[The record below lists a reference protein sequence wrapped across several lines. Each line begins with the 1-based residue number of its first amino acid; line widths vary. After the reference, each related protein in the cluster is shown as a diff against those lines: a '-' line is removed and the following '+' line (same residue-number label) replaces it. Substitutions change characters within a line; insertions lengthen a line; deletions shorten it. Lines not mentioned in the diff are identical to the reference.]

1 MNIYNSIDEFSG
13 KKGIVV
19 TIGTFDGVHIGHR
32 QIINNLLN
40 SARKL
45 KCDSMVITFNPHP
58 RNVIRQEN
66 KTLKL
71 LTTIKEKTRL
81 LSELGVD
88 NLVVQP
94 FNKGFSN
101 LSPEEFV
108 CGILLQKID
117 IRKLIIGYNH
127 KFGKNRTGSY
137 EDLKEISRKYSFE
150 VEVVPEFTF
159 NTAHVSSTRIR
170 EAIAYGRMEDAS
182 SMLGYDYSLEGVV
195 EKGNGEGRTLGFP
208 TANLLVSTEKLIPSN
223 GVYAVIVGI
232 NNQLHNGML
241 NIGHRPTMYDNSSKT
256 IEVHLIEFDKDIYL
270 ENLTVYFKKRIRN
283 EIRFTNKQQLIS
295 QLNIDKHLIMEL
307 LTSKGDKSN
316 A

>member
-1 MNIYNSIDEFSG
+1 
-13 KKGIVV
+13 
-19 TIGTFDGVHIGHR
+19 
-32 QIINNLLN
+32 
-40 SARKL
+40 
-45 KCDSMVITFNPHP
+45 
-58 RNVIRQEN
+58 
-66 KTLKL
+66 
-71 LTTIKEKTRL
+71 
-81 LSELGVD
+81 
-88 NLVVQP
+88 
-94 FNKGFSN
+94 
-101 LSPEEFV
+101 
-108 CGILLQKID
+108 
-117 IRKLIIGYNH
+117 
-127 KFGKNRTGSY
+127 
-137 EDLKEISRKYSFE
+137 
-150 VEVVPEFTF
+150 
-159 NTAHVSSTRIR
+159 
-170 EAIAYGRMEDAS
+170 MEDAS